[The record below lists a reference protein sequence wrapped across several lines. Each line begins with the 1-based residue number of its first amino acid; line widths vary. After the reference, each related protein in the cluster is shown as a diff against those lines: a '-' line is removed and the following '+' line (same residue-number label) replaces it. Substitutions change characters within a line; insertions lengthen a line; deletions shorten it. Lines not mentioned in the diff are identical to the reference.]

1 MTIEEISK
9 ELAQQLIQNGVDEW
23 RRKGVDQLDVVEQ
36 EDFCTNSSINSLNFE
51 YDDRAVSQ
59 AQKEQITDVC
69 GFFRQK
75 YIEELNSKY
84 R

>member
-1 MTIEEISK
+1 M
-9 ELAQQLIQNGVDEW
+9 AQQLIQNGVDDW
-23 RRKGVDQLDVVEQ
+23 RRHGIDQRDVVEQ
-36 EDFCTNSSINSLNFE
+36 ENFCTNSAVNSLNFE
-51 YDDRAVSQ
+51 YDERAVSM

-84 R
+84 G